1 LQSENDKNKMSRE
14 NFVSNTLSRKRFQEI
29 LHLFHQSTQQ
39 LGDDRN
45 KIKIVT
51 YDDRKLVVKSFKTPN
66 FINKIAYRFFRK
78 SKATRSYYNAQYL
91 VKNNIGTPSPIAY
104 IEQFSGVGLQES
116 YYVSAYAAHD
126 FTYREITND
135 EELQDKVNI
144 LQQFSKFMFDMHDA
158 GIYFLDHSPG
168 NTLIKKDGNNY
179 HFSLVDL
186 NRMKFYNIPYED
198 RLKNFERLSPKKWM
212 YEVMGTA
219 YARLSDEDAHT
230 TIETMWKYT
239 LEFQKAFHK
248 KKRVKHKLKGIFSR
262 TR

>member
-1 LQSENDKNKMSRE
+1 LQSVNDEDNMSKENL
-14 NFVSNTLSRKRFQEI
+14 VSNTLSRKRFQEI

-45 KIKIVT
+45 IIKIVT
-51 YDDRKLVVKSFKTPN
+51 YDNQQLVVKSFKTPN

-78 SKATRSYYNAQYL
+78 SKAARSYYNAQHL
-91 VKNNIGTPSPIAY
+91 VKNNIGTPMPIAY
-104 IEQFSGVGLQES
+104 FEQFSGVGLQAS
-116 YYVSAYAAHD
+116 YYVSAYVAHD

-135 EELQDKVNI
+135 EALQDKVTI
-144 LQQFSKFMFDMHDA
+144 LQQFSKFMYDMHDA
-158 GIYFLDHSPG
+158 GIYFMDHSPG
-168 NTLIKKDGNNY
+168 NTLIKKRDGHY
-179 HFSLVDL
+179 YFFLVDL

-212 YEVMGTA
+212 YEVMGEA

-230 TIETMWKYT
+230 TIDIMWKYT
-239 LEFQKAFHK
+239 QNFQEAFHR
-248 KKRVKHKLKGIFSR
+248 KKRLKKKLKGVFNR